1 MKQSLYK
8 IGDKVIFFK
17 KTDKNDAWELKKFEE
32 YKITCVSKNLVA
44 NKDYSIVGFYY
55 GVKHKNGSESTW
67 YLENDLIS
75 ITEYRKLKLNKI
87 KQINENR

>member
-44 NKDYSIVGFYY
+44 NKDQDFIM
-55 GVKHKNGSESTW
+55 E
-67 YLENDLIS
+67 
-75 ITEYRKLKLNKI
+75 LNI
-87 KQINENR
+87 KMVLNLLGIQRMI